1 MDNTTSIMFSSPKIS
16 RRFHFLRF
24 ILSAALVVLILTD
37 LAPAQATSQIVCSPC
52 ALNFGNVSVGGS
64 QAMAV
69 TFSNPGT
76 SPITISGM
84 DKNAP
89 WYFYPRGLPLPRQVL
104 PGQSVTFNVVY
115 SPTSNRSSSGTL
127 TYHTSA
133 ANSAL
138 VLSLSGTGVAAGAL
152 SANPLSLGFGWVPM
166 GASSTKTLTITNPS
180 NSMLTIT
187 QISGSG
193 TSQSNPFTTSGVST
207 PFSLAAGQSFT
218 FQVTFTPQSLGDT
231 FGNLSV
237 VSSTGSQITIAENGF
252 GWAGGALN
260 VRPASLNFGN
270 VTVGSSQSQTLTL
283 SSTSGS
289 LTVSSDSL
297 GSSEY
302 SISGLTLPLTIP
314 TGQSVAVTVT
324 FSPQASGSANTNL
337 AFVAGSG
344 VSNPVLT
351 ALSGTGVAPIQ
362 HSVAL
367 SWAPS
372 SSDVAGYNVYRGS
385 QSAGPYA
392 KINSSI
398 QASTDYADD
407 SVSAGNSY
415 YYEVTSV
422 DASGMESVPSQPV
435 AASVP
440 SP

>member
-1 MDNTTSIMFSSPKIS
+1 MFPSPKIS
-16 RRFHFLRF
+16 RRYHFLRF

-37 LAPAQATSQIVCSPC
+37 LAPAQAASQIVCSPC
-52 ALNFGNVSVGGS
+52 TLNFGNVSVGGS

-76 SPITISGM
+76 SPITISGL

-89 WYFYPRGLPLPRQVL
+89 WYFYPRGLPLPRSIP

-115 SPTSNRSSSGTL
+115 SPTSNRTSTGTL
-127 TYHTSA
+127 TYHSSA
-133 ANSAL
+133 SNSSV
-138 VLSLSGTGVAAGAL
+138 VLSLSGTGVPSGAL
-152 SANPLSLGFGWVPM
+152 SATPLSLGFGWIPV
-166 GASSTKTLTITNPS
+166 GSSSTKSLTVTNPS
-180 NSMLTIT
+180 NSVLTVT
-187 QISGSG
+187 QISGTG
-193 TSQSNPFTTSGVST
+193 GPQSNPFSTSGVST
-207 PFSLAAGQSFT
+207 PLTLAAGQSYT
-218 FQVTFTPQSLGDT
+218 FQVTFTPQSLGDA

-237 VSSTGSQITIAENGF
+237 VSSTGGQITVAENGF
-252 GWAGGALN
+252 GWTGGVLN

-283 SSTSGS
+283 SSASGA

-302 SISGLTLPLTIP
+302 SISGLALPLTIP
-314 TGQSVAVTVT
+314 AGQSVAVSVT

-337 AFVAGSG
+337 AFVTGSG

-398 QASTDYADD
+398 EGSTDYADD

-422 DASGMESVPSQPV
+422 DANGMESIPSQPV

>member
-1 MDNTTSIMFSSPKIS
+1 
-16 RRFHFLRF
+16 
-24 ILSAALVVLILTD
+24 
-37 LAPAQATSQIVCSPC
+37 
-52 ALNFGNVSVGGS
+52 
-64 QAMAV
+64 MAV

-76 SPITISGM
+76 SPITINGL

-115 SPTSNRSSSGTL
+115 SPTSNRSSSGTF

-133 ANSAL
+133 SNSVA
-138 VLSLSGTGVAAGAL
+138 LSLSGTGVASGTL
-152 SANPLSLGFGWVPM
+152 SANPLSLGFGWIPI
-166 GASSTKTLTITNPS
+166 GASSTKTLTVTNPS
-180 NSMLTIT
+180 NSVLTVT

-193 TSQSNPFTTSGVST
+193 GPQSNPFATSGVST
-207 PFSLAAGQSFT
+207 PLSLAAGQSFT
-218 FQVTFTPQSLGDT
+218 FQVTFTPQSTGDA

-237 VSSTGSQITIAENGF
+237 VSSTGGQITVAENGF
-252 GWAGGALN
+252 GWAGGILN
-260 VRPASLNFGN
+260 VKPASLNFGN

-283 SSTSGS
+283 SSTSGP
-289 LTVSSDSL
+289 LTISSDSL

-302 SISGLTLPLTIP
+302 TISGLTLPLTIP
-314 TGQSVAVTVT
+314 AGQSVPVAVT

-351 ALSGTGVAPIQ
+351 ALSGTGVAPTQ

-385 QSAGPYA
+385 KSAGPYA

-398 QASTDYADD
+398 ESSTDYADD
-407 SVSAGNSY
+407 SVNAGNSY

-422 DASGMESVPSQPV
+422 DASGMESVPSPPV